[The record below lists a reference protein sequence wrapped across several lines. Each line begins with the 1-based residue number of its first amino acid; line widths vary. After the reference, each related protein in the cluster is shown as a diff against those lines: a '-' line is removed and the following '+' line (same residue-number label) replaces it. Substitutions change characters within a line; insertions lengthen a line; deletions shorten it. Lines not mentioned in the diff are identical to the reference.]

1 MLCITSGIDQAMFPE
16 LLGQMF
22 IINTPGLFNMIWK
35 VFAPLLDS
43 RTTDKIKIYSKQKDW
58 QPALLQLIDADVLPP
73 GNSHVQLIT
82 LTITYYIQS
91 RFIMMAYSRSH

>member
-1 MLCITSGIDQAMFPE
+1 MFPE

-43 RTTDKIKIYSKQKDW
+43 RTTDKIKIYSKPKDW

-73 GNSHVQLIT
+73 GEQRLCSTCYTHKTVCKVLC
-82 LTITYYIQS
+82 TYCVAVYT
-91 RFIMMAYSRSH
+91 ATYSVAEK

>member
-1 MLCITSGIDQAMFPE
+1 LFPLLTSGIDQAMFPE

-43 RTTDKIKIYSKQKDW
+43 RTTDKIKIYSKPKDW

-73 GNSHVQLIT
+73 GE
-82 LTITYYIQS
+82 
-91 RFIMMAYSRSH
+91 